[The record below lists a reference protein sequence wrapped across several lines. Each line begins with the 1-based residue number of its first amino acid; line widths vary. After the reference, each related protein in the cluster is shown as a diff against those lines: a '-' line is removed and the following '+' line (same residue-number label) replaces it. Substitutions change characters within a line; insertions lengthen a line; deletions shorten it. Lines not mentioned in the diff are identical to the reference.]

1 MERILASWIGFTD
14 IRASKGS
21 ETDGLGPIGQAVGA
35 RTFDEICLISDL
47 PVDEAGHFVHWLGTL
62 TQTPIVLRPEKLTG
76 PTRFGEIYESAVRM
90 VTDIHSRHGKDASL
104 TFHLSPGTPAMAA
117 VWIILAKTRFPAELL
132 ESSRQEGV
140 QTVCLPFDISAEFIP
155 DLLAR
160 QDNRL
165 ERLAEGLPPEA
176 PEFAH
181 LVHRSDAMKRVI
193 LKARHVAA
201 RSVPVLIEGETG
213 TGKELLARAIH
224 QASPRRNRPFIPVNC
239 GAIPA
244 ELMESELFG
253 HEKGAFTGADRQK
266 SGYFEAADRGTLFL
280 DEIGELP
287 LDLQPKLLRV
297 LENGEFQRIGETQA
311 RHSSARIIT
320 ATNRDLKKEVREG
333 RFRADLY
340 HRLSVFTVAIP
351 ALRDLGDD
359 RIRLL
364 EHFRAIYAAQ
374 ANLSRFWLTTEATTR
389 LLAYRFP
396 GNVRELRNI
405 AIRLTT
411 KHAGKEVGVDD
422 LEAELDLG
430 NESPVAGVLPAPT
443 LAGQAELVAIAL
455 NDIRNRHDF
464 DLDATLHRWEEA
476 YIEAAQQ
483 LAHNNM
489 SQAARL
495 LGINRTT
502 LYNRIDTLAKEKR
515 TIAQ

>member
-47 PVDEAGHFVHWLGTL
+47 PVDEAGHFVHWLGSL
-62 TQTPIVLRPEKLTG
+62 TQTPIVLRPEKLSG
-76 PTRFGEIYESAVRM
+76 PTRFGEIYEAAVR
-90 VTDIHSRHGKDASL
+90 VVSDIQSRRGKNAPL

-117 VWIILAKTRFPAELL
+117 VWIILAKTLFPAELL
-132 ESSRQEGV
+132 ESSLQEGV
-140 QTVCLPFDISAEFIP
+140 QTVSLPFDISAEFIP

-181 LVHRSDAMKRVI
+181 LVHRSDAMKKVI

-201 RSVPVLIEGETG
+201 HSVPVLIEGETG

-266 SGYFEAADRGTLFL
+266 SGYFEAADKGTLFL

-287 LDLQPKLLRV
+287 APAQVKLLRA
-297 LENGEFQRIGETQA
+297 LQEREITRIGST
-311 RHSSARIIT
+311 RPLPFDARIIA
-320 ATNRDLKKEVREG
+320 ATHRDLLQEIAEG
-333 RFRADLY
+333 RFREDLFY
-340 HRLSVFTVAIP
+340 RIAVAILKIP
-351 ALRDLGDD
+351 PLRDRVGDVGLITD
-359 RIRLL
+359 FLL
-364 EHFRAIYAAQ
+364 DLIQTEREAAPNHKNKKLSS
-374 ANLSRFWLTTEATTR
+374 AAKNLMLQYHW
-389 LLAYRFP
+389 P
-396 GNVRELRNI
+396 GNVRELQNT
-405 AIRLTT
+405 LTRAALWSSGDT
-411 KHAGKEVGVDD
+411 IS
-422 LEAELDLG
+422 LEDIQEAMIPMPPSGDETLLNRSLKDG
-430 NESPVAGVLPAPT
+430 INLP
-443 LAGQAELVAIAL
+443 ELVEKLATHYLKRAL
-455 NDIRNRHDF
+455 D
-464 DLDATLHRWEEA
+464 EA
-476 YIEAAQQ
+476 HGNKTKAAQLVGLPSYQ
-483 LAHNNM
+483 TFSNWIKKYN
-489 SQAARL
+489 
-495 LGINRTT
+495 LG
-502 LYNRIDTLAKEKR
+502 
-515 TIAQ
+515 